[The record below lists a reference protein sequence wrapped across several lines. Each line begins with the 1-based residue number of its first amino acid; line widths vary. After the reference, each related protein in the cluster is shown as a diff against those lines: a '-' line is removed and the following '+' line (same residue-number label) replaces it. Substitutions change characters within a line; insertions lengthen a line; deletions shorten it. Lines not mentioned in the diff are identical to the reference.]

1 MLTVLL
7 ALVEL
12 AYPLLTGC
20 FWAFEVSVVVLPLL
34 PQAATASELNAAS
47 KPYVALK
54 DLIRDICCSCHW

>member
-1 MLTVLL
+1 MLNVLL

-12 AYPLLTGC
+12 AYRLLTGC
-20 FWAFEVSVVVLPLL
+20 VWASEVSVVVLPLL

-54 DLIRDICCSCHW
+54 DLIRDICCS

>member
-7 ALVEL
+7 AVVEL

-20 FWAFEVSVVVLPLL
+20 FWAFEVVVLPLL